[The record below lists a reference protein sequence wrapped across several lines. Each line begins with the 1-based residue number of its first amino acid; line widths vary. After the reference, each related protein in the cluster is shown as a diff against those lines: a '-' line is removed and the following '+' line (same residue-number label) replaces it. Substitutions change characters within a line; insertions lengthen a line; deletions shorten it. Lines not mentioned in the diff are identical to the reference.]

1 MTANCA
7 IRDFVRRIGFGVLR
21 LQNVI
26 RFSALHLNVISN
38 SFIREVSNLRTLPV
52 CGQKAPVLSVPDAA
66 FQLANPQIRPSLGV
80 PIYRLPYKRT
90 LTELHLIFYTETLC
104 KRVRCFSIHRKENV
118 RYGGQ
123 HKTIKTYRHDIMT
136 NNKQSRNIP
145 SELN

>member
-7 IRDFVRRIGFGVLR
+7 IRNFVRKICLGVLC

-26 RFSALHLNVISN
+26 RLNGLHLNVISN

-52 CGQKAPVLSVPDAA
+52 FGQKTSILSIPDAA
-66 FQLANPQIRPSLGV
+66 LQLANPQIRPSLGV
-80 PIYRLPYKRT
+80 PIHPLPYKRT
-90 LTELHLIFYTETLC
+90 LTELHLIFYTEALC
-104 KRVRCFSIHRKENV
+104 KRVRCFRIHRKENG

-123 HKTIKTYRHDIMT
+123 HKTMKTYRHDIMT
-136 NNKQSRNIP
+136 NNKQGRNIP